1 MEESVIVAPPTG
13 QVAAKHFLFGCLL
26 DVCTTV
32 TLKKKKKSLIVIK
45 HISSALNMLC
55 QHSVFP

>member
-26 DVCTTV
+26 DVCTIV
-32 TLKKKKKSLIVIK
+32 TLKKKKEVKLL
-45 HISSALNMLC
+45 LNIYH
-55 QHSVFP
+55 QP

>member
-32 TLKKKKKSLIVIK
+32 TLKKKKSLIVIK

>member
-32 TLKKKKKSLIVIK
+32 TLNKKKKKF
-45 HISSALNMLC
+45 NC
-55 QHSVFP
+55 Y